1 MLREISGMV
10 NKRAYPKD
18 VFYVT
23 GPAALT
29 KALNESNM
37 VPYPHRCEV
46 NYTIYPYDFYNK
58 TTNQTKHKH
67 AGIQEYILHDQ
78 KFDRVRNCYLN
89 TTANHTDECV

>member
-10 NKRAYPKD
+10 NKRAYPKKQD
-18 VFYVT
+18 DLFYIT

-46 NYTIYPYDFYNK
+46 NYTIYHYNF
-58 TTNQTKHKH
+58 TN
-67 AGIQEYILHDQ
+67 
-78 KFDRVRNCYLN
+78 
-89 TTANHTDECV
+89 